1 MYKNRKDK
9 GVELMTAIERL
20 RKLGYKQRYN
30 SNNWVRYVL
39 QEEYRDGGL
48 PDTIVVNKGMG
59 KINEISFF
67 TEEIKTHTFLGNV
80 RFFLYRIARYNKSI
94 KERSETK
101 ISSSNLLIFVYS
113 MAFIKI

>member
-9 GVELMTAIERL
+9 GVEIMTAIERL
-20 RKLGYKQRYN
+20 RKLGYRQRYN
-30 SNNWVRYVL
+30 SNNCVRYVL

-67 TEEIKTHTFLGNV
+67 TEEIKAHTFLGDV
-80 RFFLYRIARYNKSI
+80 RFFLIQNC
-94 KERSETK
+94 
-101 ISSSNLLIFVYS
+101 
-113 MAFIKI
+113 

>member
-1 MYKNRKDK
+1 
-9 GVELMTAIERL
+9 MTAIERL

-67 TEEIKTHTFLGNV
+67 TEEIKTHTFLGDV
-80 RFFLYRIARYNKSI
+80 RFFYTELLDTINQLR
-94 KERSETK
+94 KEVK
-101 ISSSNLLIFVYS
+101 Q
-113 MAFIKI
+113 K